1 LYHFLKNAALGN
13 DPFAAFLA
21 DFGSK
26 VSFSFA
32 LHSKY
37 HIFEFDKAYIYMKNI
52 KNRNLTVGEPAI
64 QYHPGTPTPEIMP
77 MSPNTND
84 QFEFNRDEYMT
95 VTEYFDKVRKALDL
109 KYENIQG
116 NNQ

>member
-1 LYHFLKNAALGN
+1 
-13 DPFAAFLA
+13 
-21 DFGSK
+21 
-26 VSFSFA
+26 
-32 LHSKY
+32 
-37 HIFEFDKAYIYMKNI
+37 
-52 KNRNLTVGEPAI
+52 
-64 QYHPGTPTPEIMP
+64 MP